1 MYGLIFLDVMA
12 TRNTSNVKDKCLRC
26 NCDPHHDYTICPNC
40 EWCDVC
46 DCNQCLDDE
55 KKDGYN

>member
-1 MYGLIFLDVMA
+1 MA
-12 TRNTSNVKDKCLRC
+12 RKKCLRC

-46 DCNQCLDDE
+46 DCYQCLDDE
-55 KKDGYN
+55 KKDGYIDT